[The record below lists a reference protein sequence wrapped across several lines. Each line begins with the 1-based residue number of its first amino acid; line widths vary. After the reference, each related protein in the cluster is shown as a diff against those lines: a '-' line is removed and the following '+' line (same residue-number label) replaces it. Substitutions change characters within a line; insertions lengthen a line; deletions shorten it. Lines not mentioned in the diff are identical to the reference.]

1 MKKILFF
8 VSGGCG
14 GSERVTVT
22 IAKMMQQKYDVT
34 IVITSDSKSSISSFI
49 PSNIKTIFLSEKK
62 LHLSA
67 FFKILKTILSQKPDY
82 VFSSLPLLSSFIII
96 SCKLFARSV
105 SVIVRSDNNPS
116 NWIVNNKFTYY
127 LVKYIYPFADKI
139 VIQTPKMMN
148 DYLNLLGI
156 KKEKCY
162 LRLNPIDSQSIENG
176 IKEANPFSENSQYKY
191 VAVGRWNYQKGY
203 DLLIKAM
210 KKVVQFN
217 PLSHLYIIGLKPK
230 NEHTAMLDKLI
241 IENNLQDNIHELGL
255 QHNPYKYIYYSDCF
269 VLSSRYEGLP
279 NVLIESTYLEKQ
291 AVAFK
296 CIPIIEEIII
306 DHTNGLCVEPENVE
320 ELADAMIQIQSMNLN
335 SASPYKPSSAN
346 DFYSIFS

>member
-14 GSERVTVT
+14 GSERVTIT

-34 IVITSDSKSSISSFI
+34 MVVTSGNNSSISGFI
-49 PSNIKTIFLSEKK
+49 PGNIKTIFLNEQK

-67 FFKILKTILSQKPDY
+67 FFKILKTILQQKPDF
-82 VFSSLPLLSSFIII
+82 VFSSLPLLSSFVII
-96 SCKLFARSV
+96 SCKLFARKV
-105 SVIVRSDNNPS
+105 KVIVRSDNNPS
-116 NWIVNNKFTYY
+116 NWIINNKFTYN

-139 VIQTPKMMN
+139 VVQTPKMMN
-148 DYLNLLGI
+148 DYINLLGI
-156 KKEKCY
+156 KKDKCY
-162 LRLNPIDSQSIENG
+162 LRLNPIDTESIENG
-176 IKEANPFSENSQYKY
+176 IKEDNPFSKNLQYKY

-210 KKVVQFN
+210 KKVVQFY

-230 NEHTAMLDKLI
+230 NEHTAVVDKLI
-241 IENNLQDNIHELGL
+241 LEYNLQNNIHELGL
-255 QHNPYKYIYYSDCF
+255 QNNPYKYIYYSDCF

-279 NVLIESTYLEKQ
+279 NVLIESTYLKKQ

-306 DHTNGLCVEPENVE
+306 DHINGLCVEPENVDK
-320 ELADAMIQIQSMNLN
+320 LAEAMIQIQSMNLN
-335 SASPYKPSSAN
+335 CASPYKPSSAK
-346 DFYSIFS
+346 DFYNIFS